1 MAESIRRKIKMW
13 ITEEL
18 VRNWKDS
25 DCLVLVDIEG
35 VSANDMT
42 SLRSFLRS
50 RNVGLKVAKSR
61 LIKRALAALNKPQPP
76 QMLRGMTGVVWGGQ
90 GVDPVAVCRTIV
102 DWQKKEGFPKI
113 KGALFL
119 EEVLD
124 ATGTVRAA
132 ALPTKQ
138 EMISQIAGLFYSS
151 LASFVNILQAQFVKL
166 LACFQ
171 EHAQKMES
179 QKA

>member
-1 MAESIRRKIKMW
+1 MTESVRRKIKMW

-18 VRNWKDS
+18 VRTWKGS
-25 DCLVLVDIEG
+25 DCLVLVDIKG

-50 RNVGLKVAKSR
+50 RNVRLKVAKSR
-61 LIKRALAALNKPQPP
+61 LIKRALATLNKPQPTE
-76 QMLRGMTGVVWGGQ
+76 MLRGMTAVVWGGE
-90 GVDPVAVCRTIV
+90 GADPVSVCRTIV

-119 EEVLD
+119 EDVLD
-124 ATGTVRAA
+124 AAGTAQAA
-132 ALPTKQ
+132 ALPTKD

-151 LASFVNILQAQFVKL
+151 LASFVNILQAQFVRL
-166 LACFQ
+166 LACLQ
-171 EHAQKMES
+171 EHAQKIES

>member
-18 VRNWKDS
+18 VRTWKDS

-42 SLRSFLRS
+42 SLRSYLRS
-50 RNVGLKVAKSR
+50 RNVRLRVAKRR
-61 LIKRALAALNKPQPP
+61 LIKRALATLNKPQPAE
-76 QMLRGMTGVVWGGQ
+76 MLRGMIGVVWGGKD
-90 GVDPVAVCRTIV
+90 VDPVSVCRAIV

-119 EEVLD
+119 DDVLD
-124 ATGTVRAA
+124 AAGTVRAA
-132 ALPTKQ
+132 ALPTKN
-138 EMISQIAGLFYSS
+138 EMVSQIAGLLYSS
-151 LASFVNILQAQFVKL
+151 LASFVNILQAQFVRL
-166 LACFQ
+166 LACLQ